1 MINLIVATD
10 LNNAIGKNGK
20 MPWGFVKADLLY
32 FKKVTMGHPVIMGRK
47 TWESLPESVKPLP
60 GRTNIVVSRNTP
72 CGIRDGVYFVISIE
86 DAIRIALTMDSDPFI
101 IGGGQIY
108 EQSMPYVERIFIT
121 RIDEDFEYSDT
132 FFPEIDEQKWETI
145 VSIKHQ
151 DEGYY
156 PLSFDILYRLPD
168 QDFVSLCKKKG
179 NIYYR

>member
-72 CGIRDGVYFVISIE
+72 CGIRDGVYYVISIE
-86 DAIRIALTMDSDPFI
+86 DAIKIALAMDTDPFI

-121 RIDEDFEYSDT
+121 RIDKKFNDCDT
-132 FFPEIDEQKWETI
+132 YFSHLDDQKWETI

-151 DEGYY
+151 DEGCLS
-156 PLSFDILYRLPD
+156 LSFDILYRLPD
-168 QDFVSLCKKKG
+168 PEFVSLFKEKQ
-179 NIYYR
+179 IL

>member
-60 GRTNIVVSRNTP
+60 GRINIVVSRNTP
-72 CGIRDGVYFVISIE
+72 CGIRDGVYYVISIE
-86 DAIRIALTMDSDPFI
+86 DALRIALAMDPDPFI

-108 EQSMPYVERIFIT
+108 EQSLPYVERIFIT
-121 RIDEDFEYSDT
+121 RIDKKFNDCDT
-132 FFPEIDEQKWETI
+132 YFSNLDDQKWETI

-151 DEGYY
+151 DEGCLS
-156 PLSFDILYRLPD
+156 LSFDILYRLPVYI
-168 QDFVSLCKKKG
+168 FLKKSG